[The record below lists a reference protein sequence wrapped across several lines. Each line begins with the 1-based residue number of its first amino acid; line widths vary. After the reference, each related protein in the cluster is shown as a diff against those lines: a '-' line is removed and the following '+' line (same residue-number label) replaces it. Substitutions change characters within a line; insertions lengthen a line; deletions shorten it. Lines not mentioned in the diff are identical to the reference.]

1 MTDAAAPAELAER
14 HGVRSLLTTE
24 GRAGRSFR
32 FRAGAAFATIA
43 TLHLIGLALLTLGM
57 RPGTAAAV
65 TLGLAGFAYARGL
78 AHAFDFDHI
87 SMIDNSTRKFVTEG
101 RNPASVGLAFSPG
114 HSTMVILTGFLVI
127 AGASVVPVAFDPRSG
142 AAHALA
148 IIGLTVSGLYL
159 LLVAVANLATFLQAA
174 KLRWA
179 LARDP

>member
-65 TLGLAGFAYARGL
+65 TLGLAGLPPRPRPGPAAAVTLGLAGFAYVRGL

-101 RNPASVGLAFSPG
+101 RNPASVG
-114 HSTMVILTGFLVI
+114 
-127 AGASVVPVAFDPRSG
+127 
-142 AAHALA
+142 
-148 IIGLTVSGLYL
+148 
-159 LLVAVANLATFLQAA
+159 
-174 KLRWA
+174 
-179 LARDP
+179 